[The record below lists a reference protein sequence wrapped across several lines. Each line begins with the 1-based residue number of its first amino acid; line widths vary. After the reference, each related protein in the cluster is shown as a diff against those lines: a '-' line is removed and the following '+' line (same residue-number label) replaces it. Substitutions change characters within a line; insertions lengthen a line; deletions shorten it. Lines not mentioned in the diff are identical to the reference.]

1 MINTNVI
8 LTREQKSAIA
18 EALDVSLD
26 DLEELRIKASNKGKL
41 PLRMTFP

>member
-26 DLEELRIKASNKGKL
+26 DLEELRIKASNKRK
-41 PLRMTFP
+41 T

>member
-18 EALDVSLD
+18 EAL
-26 DLEELRIKASNKGKL
+26 
-41 PLRMTFP
+41 